1 MMDLNA
7 LKTRV
12 IRMKFFG
19 DVRGQSMVEFA
30 VAAPVLATL
39 LFAILYVSD
48 LYVIKYE
55 TLVSSR
61 YGAWRLARDDSLTL
75 TNTKNNIA
83 GYYFEDDN
91 SLNIQEASAEEGTL
105 EDISQEILDFVNS
118 IFSSADHSTTYGL
131 KVEYQVPLRLG
142 YLDMSGELPSGF
154 KIVSTHYVCG
164 NAWDGCRNDVHEMF
178 SMLVQSIGSVFN
190 LFGSFP

>member
-1 MMDLNA
+1 MDLNA

-12 IRMKFFG
+12 TRMKFFG
-19 DVRGQSMVEFA
+19 DVRGQAMVEFV

-48 LYVIKYE
+48 LYTIKYE

-61 YGAWRLARDDSLTL
+61 YGAWRLARDDSLTVA
-75 TNTKNNIA
+75 NTKNDIA
-83 GYYFEDDN
+83 GYYFEEDN
-91 SLNIQEASAEEGTL
+91 SVSIQEASAQEGTL
-105 EDISQEILDFVNS
+105 GEFAQDIIDFVNS
-118 IFSSADHSTTYGL
+118 IFSDADHSTTYGL

-142 YLDMSGELPSGF
+142 YLDMSGELPSGL

-164 NAWDGCRNDVHEMF
+164 NAWDGCRTDVHEMF
-178 SMLVQSIGSVFN
+178 SMLVQSIGNVFN